1 MQNDVQP
8 DARKKK
14 KRERFGVSNE
24 IILQA
29 ACGVLLCQER
39 RVTSLLTGY
48 LKFPIR
54 QSFVFWRTLCL
65 NAKQFSSRQ
74 SPSLH
79 RLSSLRKRIVC
90 NRIIPYILPYIKNAT
105 ICHCSV
111 KKEKKKKK
119 QRGYSTFYSFDKE
132 RHNLS
137 FARFVLFTCLRS
149 SISCASAKL
158 NDVIYYKYNSKTNQY
173 FIFVRFLFQFSHC
186 FSRQQNEASME
197 EPFYGLPSKK
207 HMKPLLH

>member
-14 KRERFGVSNE
+14 KRERFRVSNE

-29 ACGVLLCQER
+29 ACRVLLCQER

-65 NAKQFSSRQ
+65 NAKQFSSQQ

-105 ICHCSV
+105 ISHCSV
-111 KKEKKKKK
+111 KNEKKKKK
-119 QRGYSTFYSFDKE
+119 RKRNKEDIPRFTVSTKNDIISP
-132 RHNLS
+132 S
-137 FARFVLFTCLRS
+137 FALFYLLVFNPR

-158 NDVIYYKYNSKTNQY
+158 NDVI
-173 FIFVRFLFQFSHC
+173 
-186 FSRQQNEASME
+186 
-197 EPFYGLPSKK
+197 
-207 HMKPLLH
+207 